1 MLEHLASF
9 WDALKPNFN
18 DFVIEGVIMIS
29 AIITILGILKKFL
42 FNKIKNKAVRKFLL
56 SITSLVFVFVGTGAK
71 FIIKSTPFADY
82 LLYAIAYSLG
92 TIVIYWFYESFGI
105 RLGLHEIGKLTLNKL
120 WKLVC
125 KIFKKIFAGEKVDVE
140 KELLSGLDTIKQEV
154 SKEIPTYIKH
164 DNDIE
169 KL

>member
-1 MLEHLASF
+1 MFEHLVSF
-9 WDALKPNFN
+9 WEALKPNFS
-18 DFVIEGVIMIS
+18 DFVIEGVIMIYT
-29 AIITILGILKKFL
+29 IISTLGFFKWLL
-42 FNKIKNKAVRKFLL
+42 FDKIKNKTVRKVLL
-56 SITSLVFVFVGTGAK
+56 SLTSLILVFAGTGVK
-71 FIIKSTPFADY
+71 FLIKGTPFTDY
-82 LLYAIAYSLG
+82 LFYAIAYAIA
-92 TIVIYWFYESFGI
+92 TIVIYWVYESFGI
-105 RLGLHEIGKLTLNKL
+105 RTGLHKIGNLTLNKL

-154 SKEIPTYIKH
+154 SNEIPTYIKH